1 MVLPQRFEQPT
12 EPTGSAGIEPR
23 RSRDLSALPAFL
35 RRGPYTEAAA
45 GEIEASGAAVGPAIR
60 PVVVASPEPGQLP
73 MAGLSGRRV
82 LLAVAVVAMAWGI
95 VSFGRQV
102 TAASAASAHADELR
116 AANGALQGEVTGLQR
131 ELSLIQERRYI
142 DQEARA
148 YRLGG
153 ANEVPFALEATA
165 PKLPADAPGS
175 ALQRLGA
182 DTATRSP
189 LDSWL
194 QVLFGP
200 GG

>member
-12 EPTGSAGIEPR
+12 DPTGSDGVAPR

-35 RRGPYTEAAA
+35 RRRPYAEAAP
-45 GEIEASGAAVGPAIR
+45 GEILAPDASAGPAIT
-60 PVVVASPEPGQLP
+60 PVVVAPLEPGQLP
-73 MAGLSGRRV
+73 MAGLSARRV

-116 AANGALQGEVTGLQR
+116 ADNGALQREVSGLQL
-131 ELSLIQERRYI
+131 ELSLIEERRYI

-153 ANEVPFALEATA
+153 ANEVPFALEASA
-165 PKLPADAPGS
+165 PKLPSNAPGS